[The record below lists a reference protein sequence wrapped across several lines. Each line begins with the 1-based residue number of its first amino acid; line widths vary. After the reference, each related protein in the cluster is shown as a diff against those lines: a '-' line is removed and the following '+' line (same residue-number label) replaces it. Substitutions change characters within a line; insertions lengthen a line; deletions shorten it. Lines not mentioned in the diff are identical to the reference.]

1 VVNRTV
7 KLMKQI
13 KFYLTFLML
22 FVNVCCSFSS
32 VNLPV
37 EKVKNFVDEPSETVI
52 KFFQPSEK
60 IEETNSLVRPYP
72 ERFVEC
78 LFMNPEDCSIK
89 RLKKQKSSQ
98 KTEENSN
105 MSRVTSMG
113 ENELSLRIENYQQ
126 KIQSNQIFFK
136 QINSV
141 WTVNDESRVR
151 VELEI
156 KGKKL
161 IKDLLLFREKRW
173 QIIEIANENEYLYY
187 AQPFE
192 SKEGF

>member
-1 VVNRTV
+1 
-7 KLMKQI
+7 MKQI
-13 KFYLTFLML
+13 KVYLTFLML
-22 FVNVCCSFSS
+22 FINVCCSFNSA
-32 VNLPV
+32 NLPV
-37 EKVKNFVDEPSETVI
+37 EKVKNFVDEPSDTVI

-78 LFMNPEDCSIK
+78 LFMNSEDCSIK

-113 ENELSLRIENYQQ
+113 ENELSLLIKDYQQ
-126 KIQSNQIFFK
+126 KVQSNQILFN

-141 WTVNDESRVR
+141 WIVNDESRVR

-156 KGKKL
+156 KGKKV
-161 IKDLLLFREKRW
+161 IKDLLLFKEKRW
-173 QIIEIANENEYLYY
+173 QIIEIANENEHLYY
-187 AQPFE
+187 AQPSE
-192 SKEGF
+192 SNKDF